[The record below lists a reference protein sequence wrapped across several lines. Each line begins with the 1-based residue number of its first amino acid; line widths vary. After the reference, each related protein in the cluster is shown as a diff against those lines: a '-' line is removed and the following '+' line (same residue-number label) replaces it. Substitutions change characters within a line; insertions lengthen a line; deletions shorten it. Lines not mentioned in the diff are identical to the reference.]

1 MPTTHGPDVDFA
13 KIERDYEF
21 LLDCFREVLAEGDDA
36 GAARLLDPAA
46 PTEDADDSERMAQ
59 VWSIAFQL
67 LRMAEENAL
76 AQGRRVLQQQGRL
89 HEDSGSWEQSL
100 RRLRDLGLDDTAI
113 ARALAATRV
122 EAVLTAHPTEAKRQT
137 VLEHH
142 RALYLLLVGREN
154 TMYTDAEQ
162 AALRDRVKAS
172 IEAVWRTGEIF
183 LEKPDLASERR
194 LVLHFMRHVFP
205 QALPALRARLRQAWA
220 AEGLDPLLLAHR
232 QPGPLLRFGSWVG
245 GDRDG
250 HPFVTAE
257 FTAETLAELRASAV
271 DLLAGHL
278 RAAAVRLSLSDR
290 LQEPPVSLREFIE
303 RTATM
308 LGEAGCR
315 ALDRNAGESWRQAL
329 NLMLARLPR
338 DNSPAPYA
346 RAAHLADDLALLEQ
360 SLREVGAHRLAD
372 DVLLPVR
379 DLAETFGFHLAR
391 LDVRQNSR
399 FHELALSQLLDRAG
413 LDGEG
418 FLAADEPARRK
429 LVDAELR
436 SPRPF
441 TRHTRKDGTAEAD
454 AVVGCYRALRREIE
468 AHGPDGLG
476 ALIVSM
482 TRSVSD
488 LLMVYLFAREAGLL
502 TEGAQGSTCPLQ
514 VVPLFET
521 IGDLEASPAIL
532 DDYLSQPVVM
542 RSLRAQAAAAGLDQP
557 LQQVMIGYSDSNKD
571 GGIWASRWGLY
582 RAQEALAEVGR
593 RHGVRIQF
601 FHGRGGSISRG
612 AGPTHRFLKALPP
625 RALAGDLRLT
635 EQGEVISRKYANRIT
650 GVHNLELLAAG
661 TLGSAA
667 LDAGEDEHP
676 LAAAMD
682 TVSAESRRVYEALL
696 GEDGF
701 ITFFSEATPIDAIEA
716 ARIGSRPARRTGQ
729 RTVADLR
736 AIPWVFAWSQARFF
750 LSGWYGVGSA
760 LQYLKTSAP
769 DAHARLVAGTFQWA
783 PLHYVVSSVATSVAS
798 ADPDIMRL
806 YAGLVGHAAVRER
819 FMSLIEDELERTRD
833 ALREIYGGPL
843 SRQRPR
849 VHQTLVLR
857 RPALARLHNRQVA
870 LLGAWRAAKAE
881 GGTGRAARLESHLLL
896 TVNAIAGGLGATG
909 SRETGGDRTG
919 ILAIRIA
926 ARRRWRTGL
935 PTARPPPGSAA
946 SRAGR

>member
-1 MPTTHGPDVDFA
+1 MPQGAAPDVNFA
-13 KIERDYEF
+13 KIERDYAY
-21 LLDCFREVLAEGDDA
+21 LLDCLREVLEESGDAAAVRALDA
-36 GAARLLDPAA
+36 TA
-46 PTEDADDSERMAQ
+46 PPEDDEDAHRLAQ

-67 LRMAEENAL
+67 LRMAEENAQ
-76 AQGRRVLQQQGRL
+76 AQSRRALQQDGRL
-89 HEDSGSWEQSL
+89 HEDSGSFEQAL
-100 RRLRDLGLDDTAI
+100 RRLRERGLAPDAI
-113 ARALAATRV
+113 GRAVEATRL
-122 EAVLTAHPTEAKRQT
+122 EPVLTAHPTEAKRQT

-142 RALYLLLVGREN
+142 RALYLLLVRREN
-154 TMYTDAEQ
+154 TMYTAAEQ
-162 AALRDRVKAS
+162 AALRDQVKATL
-172 IEAVWRTGEIF
+172 EALWRTGEIF

-194 LVLHFMRHVFP
+194 HVLHFMRHVFP
-205 QALPALRARLRQAWA
+205 DALPALRARLRQAWA
-220 AEGLDPLLLAHR
+220 AEGLDPAALAHR
-232 QPGPLLRFGSWVG
+232 LGGPRLRFGSWVG

-250 HPFVTAE
+250 HPLVTAE
-257 FTAETLAELRASAV
+257 VTAETLADLRAGAL
-271 DLLAGHL
+271 DLLADHL

-290 LQEPPVSLREFIE
+290 IQPPPAELADWLAA
-303 RTATM
+303 TAGR
-308 LGEAGCR
+308 LGEAGAH
-315 ALDRNAGESWRQAL
+315 ALARNAGESWRQAL

-338 DNSPAPYA
+338 PDSAAPYG
-346 RAAHLADDLALLEQ
+346 RAGELVADLGMLEQ
-360 SLREVGAHRLAD
+360 SLRAVGASRLAD
-372 DVLLPVR
+372 EVVLPLR
-379 DLAETFGFHLAR
+379 DLTETFGFHLAR

-399 FHELALSQLLDRAG
+399 FHELALSQLMDRAG
-413 LDGEG
+413 LDGAG
-418 FLAADEPARRK
+418 FLAADEAGRRAFM
-429 LVDAELR
+429 DAELA

-454 AVVGCYRALRREIE
+454 AVVGCHRVLRRQIE

-502 TEGAQGSTCPLQ
+502 ADGPDGAVCPLP

-521 IGDLEASPAIL
+521 IGDLEVSPAIL
-532 DDYLSQPVVM
+532 DDYLSQPMVQ

-557 LQQVMIGYSDSNKD
+557 LQQVMVGYSDSNKD

-635 EQGEVISRKYANRIT
+635 EQGEVISQKYANRVT
-650 GVHNLELLAAG
+650 AVHNLELLAAG

-667 LDAGEDEHP
+667 PPADDGDHP
-676 LAAAMD
+676 LASAMD
-682 TVSAESRRVYEALL
+682 AVSAESRRVYEALL
-696 GEDGF
+696 REEGF
-701 ITFFSEATPIDAIEA
+701 ITFFGEATPIDAIEA

-736 AIPWVFAWSQARFF
+736 AIPWVFAWSQARFY

-760 LQYLKTSAP
+760 LTRLKATAP
-769 DAHARLVAGTFQWA
+769 DTHARLAAGTFDWA
-783 PLHYVVSSVATSVAS
+783 PLHYVISSVATSIAT
-798 ADPDIMRL
+798 ADPAIMRQ
-806 YAGLVGHAAVRER
+806 YAALVGDAALRDR
-819 FMSLIEDELERTRD
+819 FMALIEAEFLRTRD

-849 VHQTLVLR
+849 IHQTLELR
-857 RPALARLHNRQVA
+857 RPALAALHTRQVA

-881 GGTGRAARLESHLLL
+881 GDTARASDLESRLLL
-896 TVNAIAGGLGATG
+896 TINAIAGGLGATG
-909 SRETGGDRTG
+909 
-919 ILAIRIA
+919 
-926 ARRRWRTGL
+926 
-935 PTARPPPGSAA
+935 
-946 SRAGR
+946 